1 MEQLATKL
9 LIEEIDRRLD
19 IIQREEN
26 PQLLDYMINTLT
38 VDLCKFLEVEKLN
51 IVNAFDKGYETDFS
65 DDDENY
71 SKGTEYYY
79 ENYGKQNY
87 TRGLSIPYD
96 GNTE

>member
-1 MEQLATKL
+1 MEQLATRL
-9 LIEEIDRRLD
+9 LVNEINRRLN
-19 IIQREEN
+19 IINSETTYLRE
-26 PQLLDYMINTLT
+26 QMIN
-38 VDLCKFLEVEKLN
+38 DLSKDLEKFEQTEKLN
-51 IVNAFDKGYETDFS
+51 IINAFDKGYETDFS